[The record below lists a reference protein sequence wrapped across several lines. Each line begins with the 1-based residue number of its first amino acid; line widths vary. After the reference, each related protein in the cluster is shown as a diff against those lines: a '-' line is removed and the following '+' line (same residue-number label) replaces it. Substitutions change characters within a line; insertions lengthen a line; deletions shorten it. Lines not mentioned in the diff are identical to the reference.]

1 MEVEYEALEG
11 ELEGEHVPH
20 DCPSSHTHGYHHW
33 LVDLGRELI
42 LNRPLHFCTVLASSA
57 CTVYWCCPGDAVPVN
72 ISLLF
77 AAICDFDGGGI

>member
-33 LVDLGRELI
+33 LLDLRREQILI
-42 LNRPLHFCTVLASSA
+42 NGGKE
-57 CTVYWCCPGDAVPVN
+57 WC
-72 ISLLF
+72 SK
-77 AAICDFDGGGI
+77 